1 MTEETKKPKRPPIG
15 SSIPAQF
22 QSFGS
27 SNGNGED
34 DDEELKGPATQV
46 SKRPAIENVEHSDIQ
61 TSSSPA
67 FQQSEVSTIQQSSIS
82 KAQASSSA
90 NVKKSKHPDW
100 KQQTVYLPPTL
111 LKWLR
116 VQAPQEEREISEI
129 VTEALENY
137 RRFH

>member
-1 MTEETKKPKRPPIG
+1 VNEERKPKGKRPPIG
-15 SSIPAQF
+15 SSIPTQF

-27 SNGNGED
+27 SNGEEENG
-34 DDEELKGPATQV
+34 DE
-46 SKRPAIENVEHSDIQ
+46 REHPTTRISRHSTVQTVDRSNTE
-61 TSSSPA
+61 TSSSSK
-67 FQQSEVSTIQQSSIS
+67 FQQSDNLAVQTFSNPN
-82 KAQASSSA
+82 A
-90 NVKKSKHPDW
+90 KKSKHPDW

-137 RRFH
+137 RHSH